1 VRVLHAIPQTAQS
14 DGQTGYEWCQMGE
27 QQPKARV
34 SEAFSVKRSQ
44 ALGDCVCPLYGTIGA
59 PDILS
64 SLCAEG
70 EDSGAREDDM
80 S

>member
-1 VRVLHAIPQTAQS
+1 
-14 DGQTGYEWCQMGE
+14 
-27 QQPKARV
+27 
-34 SEAFSVKRSQ
+34 
-44 ALGDCVCPLYGTIGA
+44 LYGTIGA